1 MNIIRSEGRSEGMIN
16 RKQIAAS
23 LTIAVILAIFMTV
36 FIAKVRKQGGRGTG
50 YVLTGAVITADV
62 DPRKQVPIA
71 NAEVT
76 ALGSSP
82 LVKTMSDPAG
92 LFRLSLPAGWRPEQA
107 FTLEVQSPNYKPFEM
122 TAHVDDRIYLA
133 RLDPIPVGSPRNIPK
148 ETLTNV
154 RIRYS
159 VKATTTSSI
168 GSLAEPF
175 RVANTGNLPCQEKLP
190 CSPDRKWKATVSTAH
205 FDAGSGN
212 QFVDTRVSCIA
223 GPCPFTKV
231 EEKQLTNNNRNLSV
245 SVLNWSD
252 TATYLVEAEVNQTK
266 IIDVIRQAYATI
278 FGLTINFTL
287 PATAEGPSLE
297 ADLNGTGIV
306 FPFGPDLIV
315 SWGTC
320 SYKAVTDGTQVYRC
334 DLKPGY
340 RFQ

>member
-1 MNIIRSEGRSEGMIN
+1 MN

-23 LTIAVILAIFMTV
+23 LAIAVALAVLLAV
-36 FIAKVRKQGGRGTG
+36 FIAKVRKAPGARTG
-50 YVLTGAVITADV
+50 YVLTGAVITADL

-82 LVKTMSDPAG
+82 LVRAKSDPAG
-92 LFRLSLPAGWRPEQA
+92 LFRLSLPAEWARDRA
-107 FTLEVQSPNYKPFEM
+107 FTLRVQDPNYKTLEM
-122 TAHVDDRIYLA
+122 PAAVADKIYL
-133 RLDPIPVGSPRNIPK
+133 LHLEPMPDGSPRDVPREI
-148 ETLTNV
+148 LSNV

-159 VKATTTSSI
+159 VKAMTTSSI
-168 GSLAEPF
+168 GSLAETF
-175 RVANTGNLPCQEKLP
+175 EIRNTGNLPCQEKLP
-190 CSPDRKWKATVSTAH
+190 CSPDGKWKATVRSAP
-205 FDAGSGN
+205 FDAGAGN

-231 EEKQLTNNNRNLSV
+231 EEQQLSNSARNLTV
-245 SVLNWSD
+245 SVRNWSD

-266 IIDVIRQAYATI
+266 VIDVIRHAYATI

-297 ADLNGTGIV
+297 ADMNGNTIV

-315 SWGTC
+315 SWGIC
-320 SYKAVTDGTQVYRC
+320 SYKATPDGTQLYRC

-340 RFQ
+340 RFK